1 MLPLLESEA
10 SIVKDVELMPWASCM
25 KRVFCFFIGVT
36 KLQKEK
42 PSEIQGTLVKFLVS
56 TPDLPE

>member
-10 SIVKDVELMPWASCM
+10 NIVKDVELMPWALCM
-25 KRVFCFFIGVT
+25 KHVFCFFISVT

-42 PSEIQGTLVKFLVS
+42 PSEIQGT
-56 TPDLPE
+56 